1 MMRALSLALLAS
13 TTTLHA
19 QTVSAPAATEATR
32 LEAIN
37 ATDENVSVSVPTPA
51 TYAGGQVATGG
62 QAGILGNADNMSS
75 PYIINSYTSK
85 LIEDQQARTLG
96 EAIKNDPTVQ
106 VGNGYGNFAE
116 TFVIRGFPLNN
127 DDLAFNG
134 LYGILPRQVLPTEM
148 IERVEIFKGASAF
161 LNGAAPGGSGLGG
174 LINIQPKRGTDE
186 PLTRLNAD
194 YTGRGQ
200 VAPV

>member
-1 MMRALSLALLAS
+1 FV
-13 TTTLHA
+13 
-19 QTVSAPAATEATR
+19 VS
-32 LEAIN
+32 
-37 ATDENVSVSVPTPA
+37 
-51 TYAGGQVATGG
+51 
-62 QAGILGNADNMSS
+62 
-75 PYIINSYTSK
+75 SYTSK

-96 EAIKNDPTVQ
+96 DVVKNDASVL
-106 VGNGYGNFAE
+106 VGNGFGNSAE
-116 TFVIRGFPLNN
+116 TFSIRGFALNN
-127 DDLAFNG
+127 DDLSFNG

-200 VAPV
+200 VGAGIDIGRRWGDAGQFGIRVNAAHRDGQMSAKDADARTSVLTLGLD